1 MSTMNSSAIK
11 VPFKN
16 DGSFLEMFKKMQE
29 EQKKLMSDDPATEQK
44 NDLKNKN
51 EKKLVDKAGVATPP
65 LPIVG
70 KRKANKVLPTGIV
83 KKQKTIENE
92 MVSSQVFIICNLFL
106 MLIKLEEI

>member
-65 LPIVG
+65 LPIVSLLLFFY
-70 KRKANKVLPTGIV
+70 KMLP
-83 KKQKTIENE
+83 
-92 MVSSQVFIICNLFL
+92 FLF
-106 MLIKLEEI
+106 

>member
-65 LPIVG
+65 LPIPLG
-70 KRKANKVLPTGIV
+70 KLSPMERYLLEV
-83 KKQKTIENE
+83 KKYKEVTCKEEN
-92 MVSSQVFIICNLFL
+92 VGRPII
-106 MLIKLEEI
+106 K